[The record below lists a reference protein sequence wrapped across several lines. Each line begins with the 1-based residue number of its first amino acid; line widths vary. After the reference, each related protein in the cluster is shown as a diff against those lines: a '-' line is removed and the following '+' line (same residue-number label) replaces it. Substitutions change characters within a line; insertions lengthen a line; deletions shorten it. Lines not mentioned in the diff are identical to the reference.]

1 VRPLKILFILLI
13 PIPFPG
19 AAWSRVGFFA
29 KYLSNNSFDVRIC
42 GAFTPKSLRRAGRS
56 RWNGIDL
63 INCFP
68 TLALPNPLSSVMNGI
83 FSLIISFFILAY
95 LRPDYVLVSVPS
107 TGNPIGCYISSRIL
121 GLKVVTDYRDE
132 WEEFIIRN
140 SKSRIS
146 RQVYEWQKTSMTQNY
161 IMSSVVITP
170 TNSFATSL
178 KARGV
183 KNVYVLPNGADTRI
197 FRPSQDV
204 KGLRKRY
211 GFSSEDFLIIY
222 SGYIGAYYRVDL
234 IIRSLHELIGDHPN
248 LKLLIMGRGSGSGIN
263 EVLKQSSDPII
274 RDHIIYLGVK
284 EVPVCVAQILSM
296 CDIGIVPYDSNPL
309 WTRSIP
315 VKSLEYIACGLPI
328 FATVSSN
335 SELASLIRDN
345 QLGDFAEPE
354 NLQAIVKGLCNLI
367 SRRDDRLK
375 ARIAG
380 IKLARSTFDRTLIAE
395 MLKQV
400 IMTDAKATSKG

>member
-1 VRPLKILFILLI
+1 MRSLKILFILLI

-29 KYLSNNSFDVRIC
+29 KYLSSNSFNVRIC

-56 RWNGIDL
+56 RWNGIDI

-68 TLALPNPLSSVMNGI
+68 TLSLPNPFSSVINGI
-83 FSLIISFFILAY
+83 FSLIVSFFILAY

-107 TGNPIGCYISSRIL
+107 TGNPIGCYLSSRIL

-132 WEEFIIRN
+132 WEDFTIRN
-140 SKSRIS
+140 SKSRLSKQI
-146 RQVYEWQKTSMTQNY
+146 YELQKNSMTQNY

-170 TNSFATSL
+170 TNSFVSSL
-178 KARGV
+178 NARGV

-197 FRPSQDV
+197 FKPSEDLE
-204 KGLRKRY
+204 GLRNKY
-211 GFSSEDFLIIY
+211 GFSPEDFLIVY
-222 SGYIGAYYRVDL
+222 SGYIGAYYRIDL
-234 IIRSLHELIGDHPN
+234 IIRSLYELIKDYPN
-248 LKLLIMGRGSGSGIN
+248 LKLLLIGRGSGITK
-263 EVLKQSSDPII
+263 VLKQSSDPII
-274 RDHIIYLGVK
+274 RDHVSYLGVK
-284 EVPVCVAQILSM
+284 EDPTCVAQILSM
-296 CDIGIVPYDSNPL
+296 CDIGVVPYDSNPL

-328 FATVSSN
+328 FATVSPH

-354 NLQAIVKGLCNLI
+354 NIQAIVGGLRSLM
-367 SRRDDRLK
+367 SRRDDRSK

-380 IKLARSTFDRTLIAE
+380 NKLARNTFDRTLIAE
-395 MLKQV
+395 KLKQV
-400 IMTDAKATSKG
+400 IMADAAGSKE